1 MKYTGLSKEEVRKS
15 YEAHGNNALSSKKT
29 ETFLEI
35 LVGAFDDPWIKVL
48 LAGLLL
54 KVAINV
60 ACMVNP
66 SLGEADW
73 IEVVSLVLAIG
84 LSTGVAAFSECGVE
98 ERARV

>member
-60 ACMVNP
+60 ACI
-66 SLGEADW
+66 GDW
-73 IEVVSLVLAIG
+73 TFYGSCGI
-84 LSTGVAAFSECGVE
+84 FGVE